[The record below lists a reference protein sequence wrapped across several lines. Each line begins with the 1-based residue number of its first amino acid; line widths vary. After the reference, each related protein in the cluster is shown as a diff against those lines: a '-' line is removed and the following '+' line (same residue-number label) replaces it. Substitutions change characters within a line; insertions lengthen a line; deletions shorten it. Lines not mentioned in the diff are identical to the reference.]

1 MNEKNIK
8 VFDVKTGCQKMLLY
22 YCFYCNQRK
31 GITCVLVMECEAC
44 EKTFTRKANLKR
56 HEEKCQGVFKCEEC
70 DLKPC
75 KITAKIRGNMFI
87 NQSSGLSIYQLVYQ
101 STNMLISHQVYHQVI
116 DHPVFLSI
124 IWFVNPSSNLPIN
137 HPVF

>member
-1 MNEKNIK
+1 MTLQSYVLYNGTAIINRFFTI
-8 VFDVKTGCQKMLLY
+8 VFIE
-22 YCFYCNQRK
+22 RK

-56 HEEKCQGVFKCEEC
+56 QEEKCQVVFKCEEC

-87 NQSSGLSIYQLVYQ
+87 NQSSGLSINQYINWFINQL
-101 STNMLISHQVYHQVI
+101 IC
-116 DHPVFLSI
+116 
-124 IWFVNPSSNLPIN
+124 
-137 HPVF
+137 

>member
-75 KITAKIRGNMFI
+75 KITAISFMVR
-87 NQSSGLSIYQLVYQ
+87 SGEICLS
-101 STNMLISHQVYHQVI
+101 
-116 DHPVFLSI
+116 
-124 IWFVNPSSNLPIN
+124 IN
-137 HPVF
+137 HPGYQSISISTGFSIN